1 MQELISEFTKR
12 ESKIRDWLASVRT
25 KWQSRDD
32 VLFELLFCLC
42 TPQSKA
48 PVCRAAINKLREK
61 GLMHAAGG
69 KDVSEHITGVRF
81 PNNKAGYITKA
92 QTAFP
97 SIYQKIVELH
107 AQPLE
112 LREWLV
118 KNVKGYG
125 YKEASHFL
133 RNIGLG
139 EELAILDVHI
149 LRELANAGVINKDE
163 GEKGGFSPK
172 RYLVIEAEFLKLAS
186 KFGLK
191 PAELD
196 IAIWLARSGNAE
208 IM

>member
-1 MQELISEFTKR
+1 MQELVSEF
-12 ESKIRDWLASVRT
+12 ESRKLKIQSWLASVQT

-61 GLMHAAGG
+61 GLLHAAGG
-69 KDVSEHITGVRF
+69 KDVSEHIAGVRF

-97 SIYQKIVELH
+97 SIYQRIVELH

-139 EELAILDVHI
+139 EQLAILDVHI
-149 LRELANAGVINKDE
+149 LRELEEMKLI
-163 GEKGGFSPK
+163 EKGTKLSPK
-172 RYLVIEAEFLKLAS
+172 KYLEIEEKFIGLARKL
-186 KFGLK
+186 GLK

>member
-1 MQELISEFTKR
+1 MQELISEF
-12 ESKIRDWLASVRT
+12 ESRKLKIQSWLASVRI

-61 GLMHAAGG
+61 GLLHAAGG
-69 KDVSEHITGVRF
+69 KDVSEHIAGVRF

-97 SIYQKIVELH
+97 SIYQRIVELH

-139 EELAILDVHI
+139 EQLAILDVHI
-149 LRELANAGVINKDE
+149 LRELEEMKLI
-163 GEKGGFSPK
+163 EKGTKLSPK
-172 RYLVIEAEFLKLAS
+172 KYLEIEEKFIGLARKL
-186 KFGLK
+186 GLK

>member
-1 MQELISEFTKR
+1 MGKLLAEFQKR
-12 ESKIRDWLASVRT
+12 EQLIRDWLAAARD

-48 PVCRAAINKLREK
+48 PVCRAAINKLKES
-61 GLMHAAGG
+61 GLLEAAGD
-69 KDVSEHITGVRF
+69 KDILGHLAGVRF
-81 PNNKAGYITKA
+81 PKNKARYIAAA
-92 QTAFP
+92 QAKF
-97 SIYQKIVELH
+97 SEIFGKIQAMH
-107 AQPLE
+107 ARPPE
-112 LREWLV
+112 LRDWLV
-118 KNVKGYG
+118 QNVEGYG

-149 LRELANAGVINKDE
+149 MRELAENGLTNEEE
-163 GEKGGFSPK
+163 GEKGGLTPR
-172 RYLVIEAEFLKLAS
+172 RYLDVEK
-186 KFGLK
+186 KFVKAARGLGLK

-196 IAIWLARSGNAE
+196 IAIWLSRSGNEE

>member
-1 MQELISEFTKR
+1 MQELVSEF
-12 ESKIRDWLASVRT
+12 ESRKLKIQSWLASVQT

-107 AQPLE
+107 EQPLE

-139 EELAILDVHI
+139 EQLAILDVHI
-149 LRELANAGVINKDE
+149 LRELEENGIIKGE
-163 GEKGGFSPK
+163 GKKGGLSP
-172 RYLVIEAEFLKLAS
+172 RQYLEIEKKFVETAKKL
-186 KFGLK
+186 GLK

-196 IAIWLARSGNAE
+196 IAIWLARSGNVE

>member
-1 MQELISEFTKR
+1 MISVESDKLVT
-12 ESKIRDWLASVRT
+12 SKIQPWLSSVQA
-25 KWQSRDD
+25 KWQSRGD

-48 PVCRAAINKLREK
+48 RVCRNAIHNLRK
-61 GLMHAAGG
+61 TSLMHSGRKADIL
-69 KDVSEHITGVRF
+69 KHLVGVRF
-81 PNNKAGYITKA
+81 PNNKVDYIIRA
-92 QTAFP
+92 QADFP
-97 SIYQKIVELH
+97 VLYQKIVELH
-107 AQPLE
+107 ADARA

-118 KNVKGYG
+118 MNVKGYG

-149 LRELANAGVINKDE
+149 LRELAENRVIGSDEKLKGLSAG
-163 GEKGGFSPK
+163 
-172 RYLVIEAEFLKLAS
+172 RYLETEKKFIELARNLK
-186 KFGLK
+186 LK

-196 IAIWLARSGNAE
+196 IAIWLARSGNEE

>member
-1 MQELISEFTKR
+1 MQELISEF
-12 ESKIRDWLASVRT
+12 ESRKLKIQSWLASVHN

-118 KNVKGYG
+118 KSIKGYG

-139 EELAILDVHI
+139 GELAILDVHI
-149 LRELANAGVINKDE
+149 LRELEKLGLIEE
-163 GEKGGFSPK
+163 GAKLSPRKYLEIEKKFVETAK
-172 RYLVIEAEFLKLAS
+172 KL
-186 KFGLK
+186 GLK

>member
-1 MQELISEFTKR
+1 MQELISEF
-12 ESKIRDWLASVRT
+12 ESRKPKIQNWLASVSN

-48 PVCRAAINKLREK
+48 PVCRAAISKLREK
-61 GLMHAAGG
+61 GLLNSGSNI
-69 KDVSEHITGVRF
+69 SEHLTGVRF
-81 PNNKAGYITKA
+81 PNNKAGYIKEAQAKFPALYSKIQELNTK
-92 QTAFP
+92 
-97 SIYQKIVELH
+97 
-107 AQPLE
+107 PLE

-118 KNVKGYG
+118 NNIKGYG

-149 LRELANAGVINKDE
+149 LRELEENGIIKGE
-163 GEKGGFSPK
+163 GKKGGLSP
-172 RYLVIEAEFLKLAS
+172 RQYLEIEKKFVETAQKL
-186 KFGLK
+186 GLK

>member
-48 PVCRAAINKLREK
+48 PVCRAAINKLKERNLSDSVESK
-61 GLMHAAGG
+61 HL
-69 KDVSEHITGVRF
+69 TGVRF
-81 PNNKAGYITKA
+81 PNVKVRYIGEA
-92 QTAFP
+92 QKKFHE
-97 SIYQKIVELH
+97 IYQKIQALH
-107 AQPLE
+107 SQPLE

-118 KNVKGYG
+118 KNVRGYG

-139 EELAILDVHI
+139 KQLAILDVHI
-149 LRELANAGVINKDE
+149 LRELEKIGLL
-163 GEKGGFSPK
+163 EKGAKLSPRK
-172 RYLVIEAEFLKLAS
+172 YLSIECKFVELAHNLK
-186 KFGLK
+186 LK

-196 IAIWLARSGNAE
+196 IAIWLARSGNEE